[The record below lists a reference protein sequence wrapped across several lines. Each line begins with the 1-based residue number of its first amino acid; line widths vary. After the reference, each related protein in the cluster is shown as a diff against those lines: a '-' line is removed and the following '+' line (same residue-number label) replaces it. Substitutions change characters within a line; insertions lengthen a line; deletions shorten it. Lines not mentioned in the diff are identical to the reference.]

1 MKNKTFKIVGWIFIA
16 LMLAFVYLPIII
28 LIIFSFAP
36 TSKAI
41 GNWANIA
48 WSTDLYVELIQS
60 EGILEAIKN
69 TFILAL
75 TSSTRATI
83 IGTVGASYGD
93 TVLPTVN
100 TTPESYELQK
110 MFRMM
115 FR

>member
-1 MKNKTFKIVGWIFIA
+1 MRNKTFKTVGWIFIA

-41 GNWANIA
+41 GNWANIT
-48 WSTDLYVELIQS
+48 WSADLYAELMQN

-75 TSSTRATI
+75 TSSTLATI
-83 IGTVGASYGD
+83 IGTVGAVGIHKLKRRPKLS
-93 TVLPTVN
+93 
-100 TTPESYELQK
+100 
-110 MFRMM
+110 
-115 FR
+115 